1 MKNFIHQFLMLGGFY
16 FIISF
21 ICSLFDSNLLNIA
34 VGCLFF
40 LLVVMLVILC
50 FKRHFIFLQK
60 IQDKYMRINY
70 YLIALGVVEYFIILF
85 SMVPG
90 VVYGYYATQAQYND
104 VLYISKI
111 LEYLE
116 ILSYVSWAVTIVAL
130 LWATY
135 KSFVKKEG

>member
-1 MKNFIHQFLMLGGFY
+1 MKNFIYQFLMLGGFY

-21 ICSLFDSNLLNIA
+21 ICSLFDSNLLNIV

-60 IQDKYMRINY
+60 MQDRYVRISY
-70 YLIALGVVEYFIILF
+70 YLIALGAIEYFIILF
-85 SMVPG
+85 SMIPG
-90 VVYGYYATQAQYND
+90 VFYGYYATQAQYNK
-104 VLYISKI
+104 VIYISKMP
-111 LEYLE
+111 EYLE
-116 ILSYVSWAVTIVAL
+116 ILSYISWGVTIVAL